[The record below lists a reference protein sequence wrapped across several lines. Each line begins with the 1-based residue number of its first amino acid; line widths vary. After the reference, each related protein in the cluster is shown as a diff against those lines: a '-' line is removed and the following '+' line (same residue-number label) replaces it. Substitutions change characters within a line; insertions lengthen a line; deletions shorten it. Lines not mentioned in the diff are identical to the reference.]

1 MSMKGGDGFR
11 WKIVSTVSTVKLP
24 LRREP
29 FEAEGAEVI
38 LDEVVEPCREEDIL
52 RVGKD
57 ADILISWDAPYS
69 AEVIRGLERCRFI
82 MIAKLGV
89 ENVDLD
95 AATEKGILVAN
106 LGPYCKEEVAEH
118 TMALLLCL
126 ARRIPQLHQKVLQGY
141 WGAPFMQEEMRKVW
155 QGIHR
160 IKGQV
165 LGLVGFGAI
174 GRAVAEKA
182 SGFGFR
188 ILVYDPYVPEEV
200 IKGYGAEKVDLDRL
214 LEESDFVSVH
224 CALTPENRNLFG
236 LEQFRKMKPTAYF
249 INVARGELVDSEA
262 LYVALKEG
270 IIAGAGLDVV
280 GEQMKPLPLDHPLY
294 WLPNVVV
301 TGHSAFFSEEAKAS
315 MPRIATEEV
324 LRVMKGQWPVNL
336 INKGVK
342 ERYEERFG
350 PMA

>member
-1 MSMKGGDGFR
+1 MAQKGEDGFR
-11 WKIVSTVSTVKLP
+11 WKVVSTVSTVKLP
-24 LRREP
+24 LDP
-29 FEAEGAEVI
+29 GVFEDEGAQVV
-38 LDEVVEPCREEDIL
+38 LNKVVEPCGERDLL
-52 RVGKD
+52 RVAKD
-57 ADILISWDAPYS
+57 ADIIISWDAPYT
-69 AEVIRGLERCRFI
+69 AEVIGNLDRCRFI

-89 ENVDLD
+89 ENVDLK

-118 TMALLLCL
+118 TLALLLCL
-126 ARRIPQLHQKVLQGY
+126 ARRIPQLHQKVIQGY

-155 QGIHR
+155 QGMHR
-160 IKGQV
+160 IRGQV

-182 SGFGFR
+182 KGFGLR
-188 ILVYDPYVPEEV
+188 ILAYDPYVPEEV
-200 IKGYGAEKVDLDRL
+200 MREYGAEKVDLDRL
-214 LEESDFVSVH
+214 LGESDFVSLH

-236 LEQFRKMKPTAYF
+236 LEQFRKMKPTAYL

-270 IIAGAGLDVV
+270 MIAGAGLDVV

-294 WLPNVVV
+294 WLPNVIV

-324 LRVMKGQWPVNL
+324 LRVMRGQWPINLVNRD
-336 INKGVK
+336 VK
-342 ERYEERFG
+342 ERYVQRFG